1 MMREMCRCKIH
12 AATVTEA
19 NLYYL
24 GSITIDQALMAK
36 ADILPYEKVQVVNLN
51 NGERLETYAI
61 EGKKGSGVICLNG
74 AAARHAHPGD
84 RVIIMAFSTVDD
96 AEARRWKPRVLFV
109 DAQNRLT
116 KTQAGE

>member
-1 MMREMCRCKIH
+1 MREMCRCKIH

-24 GSITIDQALMAK
+24 GSITIDKALLEK

-61 EGKKGSGVICLNG
+61 
-74 AAARHAHPGD
+74 D
-84 RVIIMAFSTVDD
+84 RKSVV
-96 AEARRWKPRVLFV
+96 
-109 DAQNRLT
+109 
-116 KTQAGE
+116 